1 MKSIKLLF
9 IGLLNVAML
18 PAVAQ
23 KTMNEGKFIFEISYP
38 GSEMSDQQLAMMPTE
53 MVMYI
58 KKDKSRMEMSMGMGM
73 TTVVISDNK
82 AKVATTL
89 MDVMGN
95 KIATKSTEADIEKQ
109 NADQG
114 DFKVQITD
122 ETKTIAGY
130 TCKKAVVTDN
140 EGESSDIYFCEDI
153 KLEGGNWS
161 QKQFKDINGFP
172 LMYSFKQRG
181 MNMQMTATKI
191 IDEKVDDSKFNI
203 PSDYKEMTQEE
214 MRKMF
219 GGR

>member
-1 MKSIKLLF
+1 MKSIKQLF
-9 IGLLNVAML
+9 IALLTAVVL
-18 PAVAQ
+18 PAAAQ
-23 KTMNEGKFIFEISYP
+23 KTINEGKLVFEISYP
-38 GSEMSDQQLAMMPTE
+38 NSDIPDQQMAMMPTE

-73 TTVVISDNK
+73 TTVVITDNK

-109 NADQG
+109 SAEQG
-114 DFKVQITD
+114 NFKVQVTD

-130 TCKKAVVTDN
+130 TCKKAVVTDS
-140 EGESSDIYFCEDI
+140 EGETSDIYFCEDI
-153 KLEGGNWS
+153 KMEGENWA
-161 QKQFKDINGFP
+161 QKQFKDIKGFP
-172 LMYSFKQRG
+172 LMYTMKQRG

-191 IDEKVDDSKFNI
+191 SAEKVDDSKFAI
-203 PSDYKEMTQEE
+203 PADYKEMTQEE

>member
-9 IGLLNVAML
+9 ITML
-18 PAVAQ
+18 SAVVLPSAAQ
-23 KTMNEGKFIFEISYP
+23 KTMNEGKLIFEISYP
-38 GSEMSDQQLAMMPTE
+38 NSEMSDQQLAMMPTE

-95 KIATKSTEADIEKQ
+95 KIATKSTEADVEKQ
-109 NADQG
+109 NAEQG
-114 DFKVQITD
+114 DFNVAITD
-122 ETKTIAGY
+122 ETKTIAGF
-130 TCKKAVVTDN
+130 TCKKAVVTDS
-140 EGESSDIYFCEDI
+140 EGETSDIYFCEDI

-161 QKQFKDINGFP
+161 QKQFKDIKGMP

-191 IDEKVDDSKFNI
+191 SSEKVDDGKFAI

>member
-1 MKSIKLLF
+1 MKSIKQLF
-9 IGLLNVAML
+9 IALLTAVVL
-18 PAVAQ
+18 PAAAQ
-23 KTMNEGKFIFEISYP
+23 KTMNEGKLVFEISYP
-38 GSEMSDQQLAMMPTE
+38 NSDIPDQQMAM
-53 MVMYI
+53 
-58 KKDKSRMEMSMGMGM
+58 MSMGMGM

-109 NADQG
+109 NAEQG
-114 DFKVQITD
+114 DFKVQVTD

-130 TCKKAVVTDN
+130 TCKKAVVTDSD
-140 EGESSDIYFCEDI
+140 GETSDIYFCEDI

-181 MNMQMTATKI
+181 INMQMTATKI
-191 IDEKVDDSKFNI
+191 SAEKVDDSKFTI